1 MPLNAMRFA
10 AKCSAKWCKM
20 RDEKYKNTPQWY
32 KQNLFSPLK
41 TWLKRAK
48 QPLKS
53 GVLAAKSE

>member
-1 MPLNAMRFA
+1 VQNG